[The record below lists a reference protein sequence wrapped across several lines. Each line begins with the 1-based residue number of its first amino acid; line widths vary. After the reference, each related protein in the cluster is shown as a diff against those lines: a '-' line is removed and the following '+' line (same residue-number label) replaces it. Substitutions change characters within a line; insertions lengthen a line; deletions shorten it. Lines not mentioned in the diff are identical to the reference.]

1 LTGPLLSLREDVNI
15 ISEGN
20 LEHRAA
26 AVTNDEIGDLA
37 GAFNDMAVSLQTYI
51 ANLTAV
57 TAEKERIGAE
67 LDIAAKIQ
75 ASMLPCIFPAFPDRA
90 EFDIYASML
99 PAKEVGGDFYDFFL
113 IDENTL
119 AVVMADV
126 SGKGVPAAL
135 FMVIAKTLIK
145 NSAQSGKSPR
155 EVFETVN
162 NTLCE
167 NNETNMFVTV
177 FMGYFDIPTGKFT
190 FVNAGHNPP
199 LLRSHETFDWLKT
212 KPGFVIAGMEDMC
225 YKQHEIILNPGDELL
240 LYTDGLTE
248 AANNENMLFGAPALL
263 EAANSRQGLPLKE
276 FTISIKREI
285 DKFVEGAEQAD
296 DITMLA
302 LKYKGPAM
310 NELFIE
316 ATLENTGTVLDFI
329 HERLGDC
336 PPKIQNQ
343 IGIAVDE
350 VFSNIARY
358 AYNPETGGATV
369 RIAVGDDIT
378 IEFEDSG
385 VAYNPL
391 EEDDPDISLSAGE
404 REIGGLGIFMVK
416 KIMDSVD
423 YQREGGKNILTIKLQ
438 LTK

>member
-1 LTGPLLSLREDVNI
+1 
-15 ISEGN
+15 
-20 LEHRAA
+20 
-26 AVTNDEIGDLA
+26 
-37 GAFNDMAVSLQTYI
+37 
-51 ANLTAV
+51 
-57 TAEKERIGAE
+57 
-67 LDIAAKIQ
+67 
-75 ASMLPCIFPAFPDRA
+75 MLPCIFPAFPDRA

-113 IDENTL
+113 INENTL
-119 AVVMADV
+119 AVVIADV

-155 EVFETVN
+155 EAFEAVN
-162 NTLCE
+162 NTLYE
-167 NNETNMFVTV
+167 NNEAGMFVTV
-177 FMGYFDIPTGKFT
+177 FMGYLDISTGKFT

-199 LLRSHETFDWLKT
+199 LLRSQERFDWLKT
-212 KPGFVIAGMEDMC
+212 KPGFVLAGMEAMF
-225 YKQHEIILNPGDELL
+225 YKQYEIVLNPGDELF

-248 AANNENMLFGAPALL
+248 AANNEDMLFGAPALL
-263 EAANSRQGLPLKE
+263 ETANSCQGLPLKE

-316 ATLENTGTVLDFI
+316 ATLENMATVLDFI
-329 HERLGDC
+329 HERLRDC

-358 AYNPETGGATV
+358 AYTPETGDATV
-369 RIAVGDDIT
+369 RVAVGDDIM

-391 EEDDPDISLSAGE
+391 EEDEPDISLSVTE
-404 REIGGLGIFMVK
+404 REIGGLGIFIVK

-423 YQREGGKNILTIKLQ
+423 YRREDGKNILTIRLQ